1 VQMLS
6 IARFRGDPTE
16 LLQRKRERLDPELA
30 PIARAHGRLCQVV
43 VQVDEG
49 LMLVNLWESDERRR
63 GLATDPDRVRVFEAS
78 GMPPEEIESYEVAEV
93 IR

>member
-1 VQMLS
+1 MQVLS
-6 IARFRGDPTE
+6 IARFRGDPAE
-16 LLQRKRERLDPELA
+16 LLQRKRASLDPELV
-30 PIARAHGRLCQVV
+30 PIAREHGREWQVV
-43 VQVDEG
+43 VQVDDG

-78 GMPPEEIESYEVAEV
+78 GMPEEEIESYEVVEV